1 MNAFTDHVAREARL
15 RILKELERQA
25 DGRASEL
32 ALRSVLDVYG
42 IKRDRDWIATQLRK
56 LEQLDAITVTMLG
69 QTMVATIT
77 RTGLDHVEERTVI
90 EGVARPREIEE

>member
-1 MNAFTDHVAREARL
+1 MNAFADHVAREARL

-56 LEQLDAITVTMLG
+56 LELLGAIEIAMLV

-77 RTGLDHVEERTVI
+77 RTGLDHVEERTII

>member
-69 QTMVATIT
+69 QTMVA
-77 RTGLDHVEERTVI
+77 
-90 EGVARPREIEE
+90 

>member
-1 MNAFTDHVAREARL
+1 MNAFADHVAREARL
-15 RILKELERQA
+15 RILKELARQT

-32 ALRSVLDVYG
+32 ALRTTLDVFG

-56 LEQLDAITVTMLG
+56 LEQLDAISIAMLG
-69 QTMVATIT
+69 PTMVATIT
-77 RTGLDHVEERTVI
+77 RAGLDHVDERSVL

>member
-1 MNAFTDHVAREARL
+1 VNAFSDHVAREARL
-15 RILKELERQA
+15 RILKELERQT

-32 ALRSVLDVYG
+32 ALRATLDVYG

-56 LEQLDAITVTMLG
+56 LEQLDAIIITMLG
-69 QTMVATIT
+69 PTMVAAIT
-77 RTGLDHVEERTVI
+77 RTGLDHVDERSVL

>member
-1 MNAFTDHVAREARL
+1 MNAFSDHVAREARL
-15 RILKELERQA
+15 RILKELHGQA

-56 LEQLDAITVTMLG
+56 LELLDAIEISMLG
-69 QTMVATIT
+69 QTMVARIT
-77 RTGLDHVEERTVI
+77 RTGLDHVEERAVI

>member
-1 MNAFTDHVAREARL
+1 MNAFSDHVAREARL
-15 RILKELERQA
+15 RILKELERQT

-32 ALRSVLDVYG
+32 ALRTTLDVYG

-56 LEQLDAITVTMLG
+56 LELLDAVTITMLG
-69 QTMVATIT
+69 PTMVATIT
-77 RTGLDHVEERTVI
+77 RTGLDHVDERTVI

>member
-1 MNAFTDHVAREARL
+1 MNAFADHVAREARL

-32 ALRSVLDVYG
+32 ALRTVLDLYG
-42 IKRDRDWIATQLRK
+42 IKRDRDWVASQLRK
-56 LEQLDAITVTMLG
+56 LEMLGAIDIALLG

-77 RTGLDHVEERTVI
+77 RTGLDHVEERTII

>member
-1 MNAFTDHVAREARL
+1 MNAFADHVAREARL

-56 LEQLDAITVTMLG
+56 LELLGAIEIVMLG

-77 RTGLDHVEERTVI
+77 RTGLDHVEERAVI

>member
-1 MNAFTDHVAREARL
+1 MNAFAEHVSREARL
-15 RILKELERQA
+15 RILKELHRQA

-32 ALRSVLDVYG
+32 ALRPMLDVYG

-56 LEQLDAITVTMLG
+56 LEQLDAISITMLG

-77 RTGLDHVEERTVI
+77 RSGIDHVEERAVI